1 MNKFEFSDE
10 ETLAIGDALDAAAK
24 RTADELKLARAKPY
38 TRALEAQQ
46 KRYESLFARVV
57 GAVEKKP

>member
-1 MNKFEFSDE
+1 MTINDFSE
-10 ETLAIGDALDAAAK
+10 EELLAIGDALDSAAK

-46 KRYESLFARVV
+46 KRYETLHARIVA
-57 GAVEKKP
+57 AVEKGP